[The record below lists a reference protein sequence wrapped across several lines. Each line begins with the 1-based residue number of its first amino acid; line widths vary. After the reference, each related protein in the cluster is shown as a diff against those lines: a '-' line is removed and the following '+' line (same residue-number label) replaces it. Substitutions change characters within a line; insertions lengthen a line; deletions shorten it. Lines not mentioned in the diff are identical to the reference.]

1 RWAAAGALWIGL
13 GTAAFLY
20 LALAG
25 GRGMA
30 LWLLAVVWATDIGA
44 YAAGRSIGG
53 PKLAPRLS
61 PNKTWSGLAGGVA
74 SAALVGLITAKL
86 GGGPGGILAL
96 VSAGLAVVAQIGDL
110 AESLAKR
117 HFGVKD
123 SSKLIPGHGGLLD
136 RLDGLLAASVATGSA
151 RAVLV
156 PSLISLTLLV
166 FVPDLGPSLGPRRNG
181 VRVEVFSIGFGPE
194 LFGWN
199 DRAGTRW
206 KFSAIPFGGYV
217 KMFGDAD
224 PASMPGDQLRVMTPE
239 ERAVS
244 FHHKRL
250 GQRAAVVAAG
260 PLANFLFA
268 IVALAVI
275 FVFKGQPYTPP
286 EVAQVQP

>member
-1 RWAAAGALWIGL
+1 LDRADAKPSSLRLRILSALVMAPVALAAVWLGGWWLSALVLLAVAGMCWEWARLATGGGFGATGAVTVATGVIAVGALLFGAGLGTAFALACAGSAAVLTVAASTRAAEPLWAAAGTLWIAL

-53 PKLAPRLS
+53 PRLAPRLS

-151 RAVLV
+151 AL
-156 PSLISLTLLV
+156 
-166 FVPDLGPSLGPRRNG
+166 
-181 VRVEVFSIGFGPE
+181 
-194 LFGWN
+194 LFGN
-199 DRAGTRW
+199 
-206 KFSAIPFGGYV
+206 SY
-217 KMFGDAD
+217 
-224 PASMPGDQLRVMTPE
+224 
-239 ERAVS
+239 
-244 FHHKRL
+244 
-250 GQRAAVVAAG
+250 G
-260 PLANFLFA
+260 P
-268 IVALAVI
+268 VHW
-275 FVFKGQPYTPP
+275 Q
-286 EVAQVQP
+286 